1 MTTNPTTPT
10 ECHDQIAWLE
20 KITRAGT
27 RVLVIVL
34 ALALVFTMVNVQQ
47 FASTGHQFPSFQ
59 WWIAWLLDPMAS
71 LTMASAIVFE
81 WTLAS
86 YGRREAWLTATKWFA
101 GLATL
106 VMNVWSS
113 FFGDSASPSGVV
125 LHLVAPGLLLFLA
138 EAAPRAH
145 KQLAGIIAEL
155 VTRADQLHQ
164 AHQPAPQPAPAP
176 PVPVVTAP
184 PAARPVLPQPATNG
198 HQVSEDIASLVRR
211 ARKLPPLGR
220 DRLAKELRC
229 TPHQARLVL
238 AALKSDLVA
247 A

>member
-164 AHQPAPQPAPAP
+164 AHQPAPQPAPAIP
-176 PVPVVTAP
+176 EPARQIAPAP
-184 PAARPVLPQPATNG
+184 PPPAPPERKATG
-198 HQVSEDIASLVRR
+198 DKYLVAR
-211 ARKLPPLGR
+211 ARDLLKNQPDIGR
-220 DRLAKELRC
+220 GRLAEELKC
-229 TPHQARLVL
+229 TPHQARQML
-238 AALKSDLVA
+238 AALKPDLVA